1 MVYFFLWYFVIWHL
15 NVEHTMTLEQLKML
29 VQVAELGSLK
39 GASEALF
46 KTQPAISQGIK
57 QLEYQLGIELFNR
70 QGYRLMLTENGKQ
83 IHQHALRLV
92 NEAKKIKQLS
102 SFLTAGN
109 EATVTL
115 AIEASYDLKKILP
128 VLELI
133 RNQFPHTQ
141 VILKQEYINGALES
155 VKSEQADLALTT
167 IDNLAL
173 QTGDYEANI
182 LYQGNLSNVAAPE
195 LLSRHTGLSSVE
207 ELKDE
212 YQIVVQDSGQSSQG
226 INYSVQTGQRCW
238 YVNDFNTKKTL
249 IMSGMGWGRLPE
261 YMVEKELKSKE
272 LVSVSLNDFDTNITL
287 DYQVIKLKS
296 RILGPVA
303 SKLWQNMSLL
313 ENG

>member
-1 MVYFFLWYFVIWHL
+1 
-15 NVEHTMTLEQLKML
+15 MTLEQLKML

-39 GASEALF
+39 RASETLF

-57 QLEYQLGIELFNR
+57 QLESQLGLELFSR
-70 QGYRLMLTENGKQ
+70 QGYRLILTENGKQ

-92 NEAKKIKQLS
+92 NEAKQIKQLA
-102 SFLTAGN
+102 SFLTFGN

-133 RNQFPHTQ
+133 RNEFPHTQ

-155 VKSEQADLALTT
+155 VKSEQADLALTA

-182 LYQGNLSNVAAPE
+182 LYQGNLSNVAAPA
-195 LLSRHTGLSSVE
+195 LLSRHTGLLSVE

-212 YQIVVQDSGQSSQG
+212 YQIVVQDSGQSSNG
-226 INYSVQTGQRCW
+226 VNYSVQTGQRCW
-238 YVNDFNTKKTL
+238 YVNDFSSKKTL
-249 IMSGMGWGRLPE
+249 IMSGIGWGRLPE
-261 YMVEKELKSKE
+261 YMIENELKSKE
-272 LVSVSLNDFDTNITL
+272 LVAVSLNDFDTNITL

-303 SKLWQNMSLL
+303 SKLWESMGLVGNINAT
-313 ENG
+313 NG